1 MARILIVDDQ
11 DRTAALCRKALPE
24 HEYTGPARSWNDAE
38 ASIRE
43 KRPDLVLLDVH
54 FDIDPADL
62 LGLPENAD
70 DRGLERTRREQGI
83 HILDSLRKRWPDLPV
98 ILMTARGDLP
108 LERAAE
114 RLDAEEYTYFL
125 DDDGV
130 DAATLKNQINGIVRT
145 RQGRERE
152 GPVYWGRT
160 VKMQRIRQR
169 LHTLSKGRLPVI
181 LAGPTGTGKSLVAR
195 HVLHRRSERRGRF
208 VSLDLSTIPR
218 DLVGAQLFGSVKGA
232 YTGSIGDRPG
242 AFEEAQGGTLFLD
255 EIGNLPEPTQKMLLT
270 VLQEGVV
277 TRIGESR
284 EREIDVK
291 LVVASHEDLGVM
303 VREGRF
309 RQDLYMRLNPACTV
323 ALPPLCERDIPMEG
337 LAEFFLQRA
346 LSTPTVSDLVRSHR
360 LAHSVLGDEVRVVIG
375 DHVPAMKEGVLHVLL
390 PARSLALLREHP
402 WPGNLRELAMVME
415 NALVF
420 ALAESGPV
428 GGRGDVLQCR
438 PKLLRDL
445 LIQTRGLAIDGAED
459 GFGLTV
465 HLQPSDTLN
474 RVAADVEQQYFRALF
489 LKYEGDFGQMAEVL
503 MGDPECARKVQLR
516 FNQLGLKV
524 REMKR
529 RMG

>member
-1 MARILIVDDQ
+1 
-11 DRTAALCRKALPE
+11 
-24 HEYTGPARSWNDAE
+24 
-38 ASIRE
+38 
-43 KRPDLVLLDVH
+43 
-54 FDIDPADL
+54 
-62 LGLPENAD
+62 
-70 DRGLERTRREQGI
+70 
-83 HILDSLRKRWPDLPV
+83 
-98 ILMTARGDLP
+98 
-108 LERAAE
+108 
-114 RLDAEEYTYFL
+114 
-125 DDDGV
+125 
-130 DAATLKNQINGIVRT
+130 
-145 RQGRERE
+145 
-152 GPVYWGRT
+152 
-160 VKMQRIRQR
+160 
-169 LHTLSKGRLPVI
+169 
-181 LAGPTGTGKSLVAR
+181 VA
-195 HVLHRRSERRGRF
+195 
-208 VSLDLSTIPR
+208 LDLSTIPR

-291 LVVASHEDLGVM
+291 LVVASHEDLGAM

-337 LAEFFLQRA
+337 LAEFFLHRA
-346 LSTPTVSDLVRSHR
+346 LGTPTVADLVRSHR
-360 LAHSVLGDEVRVVIG
+360 QAHSVAGDVVNVVIG
-375 DHVPAMKEGVLHVLL
+375 DHVPAVKEGVLHVLL
-390 PARSLALLREHP
+390 PARSLGLLREHP

-428 GGRGDVLQCR
+428 GGRGDVVQCR

-445 LIQTRGLAIDGAED
+445 LFQTRGLAVQGAED

-489 LKYEGDFGQMAEVL
+489 LKHEGDFRQMAEVL

-524 REMKR
+524 REMKQ